1 MKIKKINIKGAII
14 PNNDKWIYDLL
25 DMEGTCPK
33 DITGI
38 VNESSGEDIELTI
51 NSPGGDVFSASE
63 IYTELRNHDAKVKSR
78 IVGVAASAASVI
90 AMAGE
95 VEMSPTAQV
104 MIHKA
109 STIGM
114 GNSDDFTHTADFLDK
129 IDKSICNAYMHK
141 TGMEQ
146 QELLNLMQKET
157 WMSAD
162 EAKEKGFVDSIMFDQ
177 PKAVASAS
185 GVLPDKVVNLIRNQH
200 TQSALTI
207 DDIRTVVNEMKEEL
221 KAELKEE
228 PKPVQ
233 NNWLF

>member
-1 MKIKKINIKGAII
+1 MKKINVKGAII
-14 PNNDKWIYDLL
+14 PNNDKWIYDML

-33 DITGI
+33 DITDI
-38 VNESSGEDIELTI
+38 LSDSSGEDIELTI

-63 IYTELRNHDAKVKSR
+63 IYTELRNHDANVKSR

-109 STIGM
+109 STIGI
-114 GNSDDFTHTADFLDK
+114 GNSDDFSHAADFLDT
-129 IDKSICNAYMHK
+129 IDKSICSAYMDK

-146 QELLNLMQKET
+146 QNLLNLMQKET

-162 EAKEKGFVDSIMFDQ
+162 EAKEKGFVDSIMFEQ
-177 PKAVASAS
+177 PKAVASVS
-185 GVLPDKVVNLIRNQH
+185 GALPDKVVNFIRNQ
-200 TQSALTI
+200 QPQNSITI
-207 DDIRTVVNEMKEEL
+207 DDVRKVVDEMKEEL
-221 KAELKEE
+221 KNELKEE
-228 PKPVQ
+228 RTPVK
-233 NNWLF
+233 NNWLY

>member
-1 MKIKKINIKGAII
+1 MKKVNVKGAII
-14 PNNDKWIYDLL
+14 PNDDKWIYDLL

-33 DITGI
+33 DITDI
-38 VNESSGEDIELTI
+38 LNESSGEDIEMTI

-63 IYTELRNHDAKVKSR
+63 IYTELRNHNANVKSR
-78 IVGVAASAASVI
+78 IVGIAASAASVI

-114 GNSDDFTHTADFLDK
+114 GNSDDFAHASDFLNTV
-129 IDKSICNAYMHK
+129 DKSICSAYENK

-146 QELLNLMQKET
+146 QDLLNLMQKET
-157 WMSAD
+157 WMSAE
-162 EAKEKGFVDSIMFDQ
+162 EAKEKGFVDSIMFEQ
-177 PKAVASAS
+177 PKAVASAN
-185 GVLPDKVVNLIRNQH
+185 GALPEKVVNLIRNQH
-200 TQSALTI
+200 TEDKLTI
-207 DDIRTVVNEMKEEL
+207 EDIRSVVNEMKDEL
-221 KAELKEE
+221 KAELQEE
-228 PKPVQ
+228 KKPVK